1 MQKILATL
9 FFGIAL
15 VTGANAQTTDQG
27 GNPDAG
33 LTPIDHIV
41 AVVNDDVILR
51 SELDDAM
58 ERIHRQFQGQQ
69 LPPDN
74 VLEKQ
79 VLDRLVLLK
88 LQVQAAQQNGIRVSD
103 GDVDDALQR
112 MAAQNNITIQQ
123 LRDTITN
130 EGLSFAEFRDSIHD
144 QLVSERM
151 RDRVAKDRSDVS
163 ESEIDIQLQQQPDS
177 DREYHL
183 ATILIGVPD
192 AASPQQLQE
201 SQAKAQRVYREIQQ
215 GRDFSQAAIA
225 ESSAQNALQGGDL
238 GWRRSEEIPSQ
249 FAELVR
255 SLKPG
260 EVARPIRAAGGFY
273 ILKLVD
279 SRKAPPVMVTE
290 KRARHILIRPD
301 ELTSDQQAYQQIVD
315 IRKKI
320 VSGEADFAEMAKEH
334 SDDLVTGAKG
344 GNTGWFGP
352 GEYGSRFDEILAGLE
367 PGEISQPFRSEAG
380 WHIVQ
385 LLERRQAD
393 VTEKRKRERA
403 RQAILDR
410 KRDEEIETW
419 LRQLRAQAYV
429 DERLEG

>member
-1 MQKILATL
+1 MQKTFATL
-9 FFGIAL
+9 ILGIAL
-15 VTGANAQTTDQG
+15 TTGAHAQTTDQG
-27 GNPDAG
+27 SNPDAG

-51 SELDDAM
+51 SELDDAL
-58 ERIHRQFQGQQ
+58 ERVHRQFQGRQ
-69 LPPDN
+69 LPPEN
-74 VLEKQ
+74 VVEKQ

-88 LQVQAAQQNGIRVSD
+88 LQVQTAEQNGVRVSD
-103 GDVDDALQR
+103 GDVDQALQH
-112 MAAQNNITIQQ
+112 MASQNNITMQQ

-130 EGLSFAEFRDSIHD
+130 EGLSFAEFRDNIHD
-144 QLVSERM
+144 QLVAEHM
-151 RDRVAKDRSDVS
+151 RDRVAQDRSDVS
-163 ESEIDIQLQQQPDS
+163 ESEIDIQLEQQPDS

-183 ATILIGVPD
+183 ATILVTVPD
-192 AASPQQLQE
+192 AASPQQLK
-201 SQAKAQRVYREIQQ
+201 QAQSKAERVYNEIEQ

-225 ESSAQNALQGGDL
+225 ESGAQNALQGGDL
-238 GWRRSEEIPSQ
+238 GWRRAEEIPSQ
-249 FAELVR
+249 FSELVR

-260 EVARPIRAAGGFY
+260 EVARPIRATGGFY

-301 ELTSDQQAYQQIVD
+301 ELKSDQQAYEQIVN

-320 VSGEADFAEMAKEH
+320 VSGEADFEEMAKQH
-334 SDDLVTGAKG
+334 SADLVTGAKG

-352 GEYGSRFDEILAGLE
+352 GEYGSRFDEVLAGLE

-385 LLERRQAD
+385 LLDRRQAD

-403 RQAILDR
+403 RQAILER
-410 KRDEEIETW
+410 KREEEIETW